1 MAIVIAK
8 DDTIFNC
15 DGVLA
20 ITPDAGNNEKVNIL
34 YANGDVASLEF
45 EQSAALTA
53 AINNA
58 NSKKTEAGEA
68 KAEELQI
75 ASIEGILPSVAEV
88 VAVGNGADGQ
98 VRIIGNGMILKTAN
112 AANAQ
117 EEPKEKE

>member
-20 ITPDAGNNEKVNIL
+20 ITPNADDTKKVNVL
-34 YANGDVASLEF
+34 YANGDTASLEF
-45 EQSAALTA
+45 EQSAALAA
-53 AINNA
+53 AIKTAGLKKNA
-58 NSKKTEAGEA
+58 AGEA
-68 KAEELQI
+68 KAVELQE

-98 VRIIGNGMILKTAN
+98 VRIIGNGMILKS
-112 AANAQ
+112 AQ
-117 EEPKEKE
+117 AEAPTESVK